1 MNISLTAVATALTLY
16 SLPSLALTQL
26 TDNTYHFYHGHYGS
40 LIVVGEDGV
49 LITDPAN
56 TKRAEALKKALAEVT
71 SKPVT
76 HIAYS
81 QVHFDHIGGGEVF
94 KGAKSY
100 MQESANQVLKYDPLG
115 IAPDTIDITFNDHLN
130 IDLGNVNVELHA
142 LGASDGFAASAI
154 YVPSEK
160 VVYSSD
166 LYQDGKITKGK
177 YLPTLNGVGVW
188 AALNTISE
196 WPLNHAI
203 DSHSSGTSVKALYD
217 YRDLYNDIYER
228 VLQKLKD
235 KRKVHKGSLYDYA
248 YYELKEEIKL
258 PKYKHWKQYEELSA
272 HIQRMALS
280 MVHAG

>member
-1 MNISLTAVATALTLY
+1 MKIALTAIALTVV
-16 SLPSLALTQL
+16 SLPSYALTQL
-26 TDNTYHFYHGHYGS
+26 TENTYHFYHGHYGS
-40 LIVVGEDGV
+40 LVVVGDSGV

-56 TKRAEALKKALAEVT
+56 SKRAEVLKKELTKVT
-71 SKPVT
+71 NKPVT

-81 QVHFDHIGGGEVF
+81 QDHFDHIGGGEVF

-100 MQESANQVLKYDPLG
+100 IQESASQVLKYDPLEM
-115 IAPDTIDITFNDHLN
+115 APDKIDVMYKEYLS

-142 LGASDGFAASAI
+142 LGASDGFSASAI
-154 YVPSEK
+154 YVPGEK

-188 AALNTISE
+188 AALNTLSE
-196 WPLNHAI
+196 WPLEHAI
-203 DSHSSGTSVKALYD
+203 DSHSNGSSVKALHE
-217 YRDLYNDIYER
+217 YRGLYNDIYDN

-235 KRKVHKGSLYDYA
+235 KRKTHKGSLYDYA
-248 YYELKEEIKL
+248 YYELQQEIEL
-258 PKYKHWKQYEELSA
+258 PKYKSWKQYEELPA